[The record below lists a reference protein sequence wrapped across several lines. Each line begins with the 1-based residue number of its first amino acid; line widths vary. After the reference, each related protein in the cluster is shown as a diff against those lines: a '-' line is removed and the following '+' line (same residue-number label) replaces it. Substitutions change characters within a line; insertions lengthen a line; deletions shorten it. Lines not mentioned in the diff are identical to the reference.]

1 MSIRIIEKDTQT
13 TTYLLNLRSKNDE
26 DFICATKDWSTMKID
41 IPTEVLGKALEEEDS
56 VDGVCDLLEY
66 IMDLRP
72 VDAGGEWHVDLFP
85 VMAIDPFKEHMINMF
100 RSEFDDLLDEEYEDE

>member
-1 MSIRIIEKDTQT
+1 MKILFARPRTG
-13 TTYLLNLRSKNDE
+13 
-26 DFICATKDWSTMKID
+26 STMKID
-41 IPTEVLGKALEEEDS
+41 IPTEVLGKALAEEDS
-56 VDGVCDLLEY
+56 GDGVCDLLEY

-72 VDAGGEWHVDLFP
+72 VDSGGEWHVVLFP